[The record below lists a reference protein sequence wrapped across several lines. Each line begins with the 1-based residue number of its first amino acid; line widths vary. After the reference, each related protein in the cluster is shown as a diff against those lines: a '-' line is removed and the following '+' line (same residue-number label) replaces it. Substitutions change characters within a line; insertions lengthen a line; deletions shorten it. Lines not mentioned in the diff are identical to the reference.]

1 MGDMKKRKKLKT
13 TLIGSSKVH
22 VNDIGTPNLHAN
34 HLVGI
39 VKFEN
44 TNIGR
49 AVVYDQHL
57 IDALYLENYLDERE
71 HNACDKYLGLIVR
84 GTHMSNPSFGERLN
98 TGKYYM
104 APVPRSCILIRV
116 QRHLREL
123 CGSEKESR
131 FWRLMATNTKRV
143 DENDVEV
150 MKECADAL
158 TSYFYISQESPVS
171 LFQQALINPI

>member
-57 IDALYLENYLDERE
+57 IDVLYLENYLDERE
-71 HNACDKYLGLIVR
+71 SLLAIDGNQHK
-84 GTHMSNPSFGERLN
+84 
-98 TGKYYM
+98 K
-104 APVPRSCILIRV
+104 
-116 QRHLREL
+116 
-123 CGSEKESR
+123 SR
-131 FWRLMATNTKRV
+131 
-143 DENDVEV
+143 
-150 MKECADAL
+150 
-158 TSYFYISQESPVS
+158 
-171 LFQQALINPI
+171 